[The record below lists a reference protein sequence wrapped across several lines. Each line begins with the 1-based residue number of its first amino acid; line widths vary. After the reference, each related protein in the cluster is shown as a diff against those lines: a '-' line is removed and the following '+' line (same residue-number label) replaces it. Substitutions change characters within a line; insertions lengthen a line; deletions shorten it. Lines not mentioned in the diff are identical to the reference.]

1 MSPKGLHMLSHS
13 QQAEVYHHYK
23 IHNVPLWLIA
33 KKYKVSLHYIIKVI
47 HARMSRLDKM
57 SNRTT

>member
-1 MSPKGLHMLSHS
+1 MLSHK
-13 QQAEVYHHYK
+13 QQAEIYHHYK
-23 IHNVPLWLIA
+23 IHNIPLWLIA